1 MHLRNTIIASLFIL
15 NSGFAFTQQSFTEQ
29 IKMQCN
35 DSVIRDH
42 LGYPTWN
49 PATLFKKPHYGYA
62 EIRED
67 SSFRQILY
75 YRPPIYFHGKD
86 TLMVLCA
93 KATQITCDTGIY
105 LIDVDCNERV
115 DSFIII
121 NTACEVID
129 TFKIAYQS
137 EAEIAEK
144 HIHGQATMLFG
155 PEKDIILYQSEV
167 GFKGQDYILLY
178 LNQLKQH
185 WLLIYNVACK
195 DIIDTKNIFTEN
207 NEHKTILVSNNL
219 LSLEALN
226 FRGTDLEISLTDL
239 NGNQFKVEK
248 DYQSGSRNIKLNLL
262 QNGFYFLS
270 YKSGKHINRQGFI
283 LLR

>member
-1 MHLRNTIIASLFIL
+1 MHLRITIQVCLFIL
-15 NSGFAFTQQSFTEQ
+15 NSVIAFTQQSFTEH
-29 IKMQCN
+29 IKIHCN
-35 DSVIRDH
+35 DSVIREH

-49 PATLFKKPHYGYA
+49 PATIIKKPHYGIA
-62 EIRED
+62 EIRDD
-67 SSFRQILY
+67 SSLRQTLY

-137 EAEIAEK
+137 EVEIAEK
-144 HIHGQATMLFG
+144 HIHGQATKLFG
-155 PEKDIILYQSEV
+155 PVEDMILYQSEP
-167 GFKGQDYILLY
+167 GYKGQDYILLY
-178 LNQLKQH
+178 LNQLKQY

-195 DIIDTKNIFTEN
+195 DIVNTKNINTEDTRR
-207 NEHKTILVSNNL
+207 KTILISKNL

-226 FRGTDLEISLTDL
+226 LGEADLEISLMDL
-239 NGNQFKVEK
+239 NGNQFKVEL
-248 DYQSGSRNIKLNLL
+248 DYQSGGRNIKLDLL

-270 YKSGKHINRQGFI
+270 YKLGKQINRQGFI
-283 LLR
+283 MLR